1 MDCDH
6 ISKIVKFGYK
16 LIDGDV
22 KSHVELWGCTKCD
35 VTSPEPLY
43 DIEAKYY
50 EVKEIDHS
58 NCSEDPCFGCKAKGL
73 QLSTGDANGRRIMT
87 AKAYDNELKA
97 YSDAIRQ
104 GVEPATTN
112 MKDIQAAMNLSQL
125 AGKAFDSTDNSFKD

>member
-22 KSHVELWGCTKCD
+22 KSHVELWGCTNCD

-43 DIEAKYY
+43 DIEERNLAKKAPCKPDC
-50 EVKEIDHS
+50 E
-58 NCSEDPCFGCKAKGL
+58 CFGCKAKGL
-73 QLSTGDANGRRIMT
+73 QLSTGDANGKRTMS
-87 AKAYDNELKA
+87 AKAYDGELKA
-97 YSDAIRQ
+97 YSDAVRQ

-112 MKDIQAAMNLSQL
+112 MKDIQAAMKLSDL
-125 AGKAFDSTDNSFKD
+125 AGKAFDSTDNSFKG

>member
-6 ISKIVKFGYK
+6 ISKIVKFKYD
-16 LIDGDV
+16 LIDGDIKQSV
-22 KSHVELWGCTKCD
+22 DIYGCTKCD
-35 VTSPEPLY
+35 VTSHEPLY
-43 DIEAKYY
+43 DMADNFKKKAPCKPDCE
-50 EVKEIDHS
+50 
-58 NCSEDPCFGCKAKGL
+58 CFGCKAKGL